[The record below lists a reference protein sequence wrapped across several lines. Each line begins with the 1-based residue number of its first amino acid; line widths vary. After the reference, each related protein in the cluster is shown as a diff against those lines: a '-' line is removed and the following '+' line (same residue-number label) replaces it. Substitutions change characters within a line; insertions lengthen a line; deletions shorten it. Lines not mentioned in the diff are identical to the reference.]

1 MGVNI
6 LQNSGLTELA
16 KLLKRESMPQ
26 HVAVIMDGNG
36 RWAKNRSK
44 PRVFG
49 HRKGVDSVRSIVKA
63 ADILGIK
70 VLSLYAFSEEN
81 WGRPSHEITAIMTLL
96 NTFMLSEREQLKKNN
111 VQLRF
116 MGRIERLPPK
126 TLKIIQ
132 ESKEYLSGNTGL
144 VLNIAL
150 SYGGRTEI
158 VDACRSLAMRVAS
171 GELNPQDIDNDLMS
185 SAFVGWDLPDPDLL
199 IRTSG
204 EQRVSNFMLW
214 QMAYTEFY
222 FTPVNWPDFT
232 QERFVEALLEYQRRQ
247 RRFGLVEEKET
258 STGGLS
264 LLRNVFN
271 FQVKSDPC

>member
-1 MGVNI
+1 M
-6 LQNSGLTELA
+6 LNSGYAELIRS
-16 KLLKRESMPQ
+16 LKRESLPQ

-36 RWAKNRSK
+36 RWAKNRSQ

-49 HRKGVDSVRSIVKA
+49 HRKGVNAVRAIVEA
-63 ADILGIK
+63 ADEIGIK

-81 WGRPSHEITAIMTLL
+81 WGRPSHEVTAIMTLL
-96 NTFMLSEREQLKKNN
+96 NTYMLREREELKKKN
-111 VQLRF
+111 VQLRT
-116 MGRIERLPPK
+116 MGRVERLPQK
-126 TLKIIQ
+126 TFRLVQ
-132 ESKEYLSGNTGL
+132 ETKEYLSTNTGL

-158 VDACRSLAMRVAS
+158 VDACRQLATRVAS
-171 GELNPQDIDNDLMS
+171 GELNPQDIDNDLVA
-185 SAFVGWDLPDPDLL
+185 SAFAGWDLPDPDLM

-232 QERFVEALLEYQRRQ
+232 KEKFVEALLEYQRRQ
-247 RRFGLVEEKET
+247 RRFGLVEEPEIR
-258 STGGLS
+258 TGL
-264 LLRNVFN
+264 NHT
-271 FQVKSDPC
+271 C

>member
-1 MGVNI
+1 VNI
-6 LQNSGLTELA
+6 LQNSGLTESA
-16 KLLKRESMPQ
+16 KLLKRESLPQ
-26 HVAVIMDGNG
+26 HVAIIMDGNG

-49 HRKGVDSVRSIVKA
+49 HRKGVDSVRSIVKS
-63 ADILGIK
+63 ADALGIK

-81 WGRPSHEITAIMTLL
+81 WGRPSHEVTAIMTLL
-96 NTFMLSEREQLKKNN
+96 NTYMVKEREELKKNN
-111 VQLRF
+111 VQLRT

-126 TLKIIQ
+126 TFQLIQ
-132 ESKEYLSGNTGL
+132 ETKEYLSGNTGL

-158 VDACRSLAMRVAS
+158 VDVCRSLAMRVAS
-171 GELNPQDIDNDLMS
+171 GEINPQDIDNDLMS
-185 SAFVGWDLPDPDLL
+185 SAFTGWDLPDPDLL

-222 FTPVNWPDFT
+222 FTSVNWPDFT
-232 QERFVEALLEYQRRQ
+232 QEKFVEALLEYQRRQ
-247 RRFGLVEEKET
+247 RRFGLVEESET
-258 STGGLS
+258 NASELS
-264 LLRNVFN
+264 LLFGA
-271 FQVKSDPC
+271 FQLRSKRDPC

>member
-16 KLLKRESMPQ
+16 KLLKRETIPQ

-49 HRKGVDSVRSIVKA
+49 HRKGVESVRSIVRT
-63 ADILGIK
+63 ADALGVK

-81 WGRPSHEITAIMTLL
+81 WGRPSHEVTAIMTLL
-96 NTFMLSEREQLKKNN
+96 NTYMLRERAELKKNN
-111 VQLRF
+111 VQLRT

-126 TLKIIQ
+126 TLKLIQ
-132 ESKEYLSGNTGL
+132 ESKDYLSGNTGL

-171 GELNPQDIDNDLMS
+171 GELNPQDIDNDLMN
-185 SAFVGWDLPDPDLL
+185 SAFTGWDLPDPDLL

-222 FTPVNWPDFT
+222 FTAVNWPDFT

-247 RRFGLVEEKET
+247 RRFGLVEETEQ

-264 LLRNVFN
+264 LLRNAFN
-271 FQVKSDPC
+271 FHSKSDPC

>member
-16 KLLKRESMPQ
+16 KLLKRETIPQ

-36 RWAKNRSK
+36 RWAKDRSK

-49 HRKGVDSVRSIVKA
+49 HRKGVESVRSIVKT
-63 ADILGIK
+63 ADSLGIK

-96 NTFMLSEREQLKKNN
+96 NTYMLKEREELKKNN
-111 VQLRF
+111 VQLRT

-126 TLKIIQ
+126 TLRLIQ
-132 ESKEYLSGNTGL
+132 ESKDYLKGNTGL

-158 VDACRSLAMRVAS
+158 VDVCRSLAMRVAS
-171 GELNPQDIDNDLMS
+171 GELNPQDIDNDLMN
-185 SAFVGWDLPDPDLL
+185 SAFTGWDLPDPDLL

-222 FTPVNWPDFT
+222 FTTVNWPDFT

-247 RRFGLVEEKET
+247 RRFGLVEDTEQGI
-258 STGGLS
+258 GGLS
-264 LLRNVFN
+264 LLRNALN
-271 FQVKSDPC
+271 FQPKSDQC

>member
-1 MGVNI
+1 MR
-6 LQNSGLTELA
+6 NSGYTELT
-16 KLLKRESMPQ
+16 KLLKRETLPQ

-49 HRKGVDSVRSIVKA
+49 HRQGVNAVRDIVQA
-63 ADILGIK
+63 ADEVGIK

-81 WGRPSHEITAIMTLL
+81 WGRPSHEVTAIMTLL
-96 NTFMLSEREQLKKNN
+96 NNYMLKEREELKRRN
-111 VQLRF
+111 VQLRT

-126 TLKIIQ
+126 TFKLVQ
-132 ESKEYLSGNTGL
+132 ETKEYLSGNTGL

-158 VDACRSLAMRVAS
+158 VDACRQLATRVAS
-171 GELNPQDIDNDLMS
+171 GELNPQDIDNDLLS
-185 SAFVGWDLPDPDLL
+185 SAFSGWDLPDPDLL

-222 FTPVNWPDFT
+222 FTAINWPDFT
-232 QERFVEALLEYQRRQ
+232 KECFIEALLEYQRRQ
-247 RRFGLVEEKET
+247 RRFGLVDESES
-258 STGGLS
+258 STQELPLASGVTGLHS
-264 LLRNVFN
+264 PRIT
-271 FQVKSDPC
+271 DPS